1 MPNRNQILEQLN
13 KDKSMSQ
20 DIIRRRYLKN
30 LHNYTK
36 NDTIVYFANFSPK
49 FPNVGS
55 AVSINLDD
63 LSGFMT
69 CLNKLKGETLD
80 IIIHSPGGQADA
92 TIQIVKYL
100 RNKYKKIRAIIPQN
114 AMSAA
119 TMLACACDEI
129 IMGKESAIGP
139 IDPQLNI
146 PFQGHSMSMPAHSN
160 LRDFETAKKDVMEN
174 PALSNIWAPKLL
186 QLPFGIFDFCNK
198 AIQAAKLNVAE
209 WLDNYMFKND
219 PQKLGAQIAEKL
231 GNFELH
237 GSHGKPINY
246 EQAREIGL
254 KVSLLEDDQVL
265 QEKVLSLY
273 HACLL
278 TFECTNCV
286 KLIENHNGIGSFL
299 QVQQSK

>member
-92 TIQIVKYL
+92 SAYQMCHCGPGRHKKYG
-100 RNKYKKIRAIIPQN
+100 
-114 AMSAA
+114 
-119 TMLACACDEI
+119 C
-129 IMGKESAIGP
+129 
-139 IDPQLNI
+139 
-146 PFQGHSMSMPAHSN
+146 QGT
-160 LRDFETAKKDVMEN
+160 REEN
-174 PALSNIWAPKLL
+174 PPAR
-186 QLPFGIFDFCNK
+186 QV
-198 AIQAAKLNVAE
+198 Q
-209 WLDNYMFKND
+209 KND
-219 PQKLGAQIAEKL
+219 L
-231 GNFELH
+231 
-237 GSHGKPINY
+237 
-246 EQAREIGL
+246 
-254 KVSLLEDDQVL
+254 
-265 QEKVLSLY
+265 
-273 HACLL
+273 
-278 TFECTNCV
+278 
-286 KLIENHNGIGSFL
+286 
-299 QVQQSK
+299 